1 MKRLMLAALAA
12 AFAICAPA
20 AGQEVRLTLEQC
32 REMALQ
38 NNSSAVGAALDL
50 KAAEYQKQEAFA
62 EYFPRVSAMGFG
74 FWALDPLL
82 EIGVKDIFGNNDF
95 SNNLQGLIESYAP
108 MYGVSPY
115 YSTLSRGYLAGVS
128 VMQPLFAGGRIVNGN
143 RLASLGVEAA
153 SLQQAVQKRSTSDEI
168 EGYWWQVISLQE
180 KQELL
185 SGSKEFVDTLYR
197 DVNAAYSAGLVT
209 EDELLQ
215 VKLARN
221 ELLTNEVQLNS
232 GLRLAKMNLLNSIGQ
247 NYTVISANA
256 DEQRPYI
263 DSIVLVNEEALPG
276 SPDNYYVDEESIA
289 ASMEETRLLELQV
302 EAAELQK
309 KMALG
314 EALPQ
319 VAVGATYGYYDFTGK
334 GDFNGLA
341 FATVQIPISDWG
353 KTSAEMKR
361 LQTQVDKAA
370 AQRDYLQS
378 QIILGVRQSWVE
390 LNSAWDQY
398 QLALDSEAA
407 AKASFGRVE
416 RNYEAGMVTI
426 ADLLKSQ
433 TSLRQAS
440 DERAEA
446 LNSYR
451 QALRKWQELANN
463 Q

>member
-1 MKRLMLAALAA
+1 MKKTVLAALAA
-12 AFAICAPA
+12 LTCIAAPA
-20 AGQEVRLTLEQC
+20 QELRLTLEEC

-50 KAAEYQKQEAFA
+50 EAARYQKQEAFA

-74 FWALDPLL
+74 FWAFDPLL

-95 SNNLQGLIESYAP
+95 SNNLQGLIDSYAP
-108 MYGVSPY
+108 MYGLPTSY
-115 YSTLSRGYLAGVS
+115 TTLSRGYLAGIS
-128 VMQPLFAGGRIVNGN
+128 VMQPIFAGGRIVNGN
-143 RLASLGVEAA
+143 RLAALGVEAA
-153 SLQQAVQKRSTSDEI
+153 GLQQEVQRRSTSDEI
-168 EGYWWQVISLQE
+168 EGYWWQVVSLQE
-180 KQELL
+180 KRELL
-185 SGSKEFVDTLYR
+185 AGSKEFVDTLFR
-197 DVNAAYSAGLVT
+197 DVTAAYEAGLVT

-221 ELLTNEVQLNS
+221 ELLSNEVQLDN
-232 GLRLAKMNLLNSIGQ
+232 GLKLAKMNLLNSIGQ
-247 NYTVISANA
+247 GYTVISANA
-256 DEQRPYI
+256 SEERPYI
-263 DSIVLVNEEALPG
+263 DSIVLADEEGLPG
-276 SPDNYYVDEESIA
+276 PPEAYYVDEESIA

-319 VAVGATYGYYDFTGK
+319 LAVGATYGYYDFTGK

-353 KTSAEMKR
+353 KTSAKMKR

-370 AQRDYLQS
+370 SQRDYLQS

-390 LNSAWDQY
+390 LNSAWSQY

-407 AKASFGRVE
+407 AEASFGRVE
-416 RNYEAGMVTI
+416 RNYEAGMVT
-426 ADLLKSQ
+426 AAELLQSQ

-440 DERAEA
+440 DKRADA

-451 QALRKWQELANN
+451 QALRKWLDLAR
-463 Q
+463 

>member
-1 MKRLMLAALAA
+1 MKKTVLAALAA
-12 AFAICAPA
+12 LTCIAAPA
-20 AGQEVRLTLEQC
+20 QELKLTLEEC

-50 KAAEYQKQEAFA
+50 EAARYQKQEAFA

-74 FWALDPLL
+74 FWAFDPLL

-95 SNNLQGLIESYAP
+95 SNNLQGLIDSYAP
-108 MYGVSPY
+108 MYGLPTSY
-115 YSTLSRGYLAGVS
+115 TTLSRGYLAGVS
-128 VMQPLFAGGRIVNGN
+128 VMQPIFAGGRIVNGN
-143 RLASLGVEAA
+143 RLAALGVEAA
-153 SLQQAVQKRSTSDEI
+153 GLQQEVQRRSTSDEI
-168 EGYWWQVISLQE
+168 EGYWWQVVSLQE
-180 KQELL
+180 KRELL
-185 SGSKEFVDTLYR
+185 AGSKEFVDTLFR
-197 DVNAAYSAGLVT
+197 DVTAAYEAGLVT

-221 ELLTNEVQLNS
+221 ELLSNEVQLDN
-232 GLRLAKMNLLNSIGQ
+232 GLKLAKMNLLNSIGQ
-247 NYTVISANA
+247 SYTVISANA
-256 DEQRPYI
+256 SEERPYI
-263 DSIVLVNEEALPG
+263 DSIVLADEEGLPG
-276 SPDNYYVDEESIA
+276 PPEAYYADEESIA

-319 VAVGATYGYYDFTGK
+319 LAVGATYGYYDFTGK

-353 KTSAEMKR
+353 KTGAKMKR

-370 AQRDYLQS
+370 SQRDYLQS

-390 LNSAWDQY
+390 LNSAWSQY

-407 AKASFGRVE
+407 AEASFGRVE

-426 ADLLKSQ
+426 AELLQSQ

-440 DERAEA
+440 DKRADA

-451 QALRKWQELANN
+451 QALRKWLDLAR
-463 Q
+463 

>member
-1 MKRLMLAALAA
+1 MKKTVLAALAA
-12 AFAICAPA
+12 LTCIAAPA
-20 AGQEVRLTLEQC
+20 QELRLTLEEC

-50 KAAEYQKQEAFA
+50 EAARYQKQEAFA

-74 FWALDPLL
+74 FWAFDPLL

-95 SNNLQGLIESYAP
+95 SNNLQGLIDSYAP
-108 MYGVSPY
+108 MYGLPTS
-115 YSTLSRGYLAGVS
+115 YSTLSRGYLAGIS

-143 RLASLGVEAA
+143 RLAALGVEAA
-153 SLQQAVQKRSTSDEI
+153 GLQQEVQRRSTSDEI
-168 EGYWWQVISLQE
+168 EGYWWQVVSLQE
-180 KQELL
+180 KKELL
-185 SGSKEFVDTLYR
+185 AGSKEFVDTLFR
-197 DVNAAYSAGLVT
+197 DVTAAYGAGLVT

-221 ELLTNEVQLNS
+221 ELLSNEVQLDN
-232 GLRLAKMNLLNSIGQ
+232 GLKLAKMNLLNSIGQ
-247 NYTVISANA
+247 GYTVISANA
-256 DEQRPYI
+256 SEERPYI
-263 DSIVLVNEEALPG
+263 DSIVLADEEGLPG
-276 SPDNYYVDEESIA
+276 PPEAYYVDEESIA

-319 VAVGATYGYYDFTGK
+319 LAVGATYGYYDFTGK

-353 KTSAEMKR
+353 KTSAKMKR

-370 AQRDYLQS
+370 SQRDYLQS

-390 LNSAWDQY
+390 LNSAWSQY

-407 AKASFGRVE
+407 AEASFGRVE
-416 RNYEAGMVTI
+416 RNYEAGMVT
-426 ADLLKSQ
+426 AAELLQSQ

-440 DERAEA
+440 DKRADA

-451 QALRKWQELANN
+451 QALRKWLELAEN
-463 Q
+463 

>member
-1 MKRLMLAALAA
+1 MKKTVLAALAA
-12 AFAICAPA
+12 LTCIAAPA
-20 AGQEVRLTLEQC
+20 QELRLTLEEC

-50 KAAEYQKQEAFA
+50 EAARYQKQEAFA

-74 FWALDPLL
+74 FWAFDPLL

-95 SNNLQGLIESYAP
+95 SNNLQGLIDSYAP
-108 MYGVSPY
+108 MYGLPTSY
-115 YSTLSRGYLAGVS
+115 TTLSRGYLAGVS

-143 RLASLGVEAA
+143 RLAALGVEAA
-153 SLQQAVQKRSTSDEI
+153 GLQQEVQRRSTSDEI
-168 EGYWWQVISLQE
+168 EGYWWQVVSLQE
-180 KQELL
+180 KRELL
-185 SGSKEFVDTLYR
+185 AGSKEFVDTLFR
-197 DVNAAYSAGLVT
+197 DVTAAYEAGLVT

-221 ELLTNEVQLNS
+221 ELLSNEVQLDN
-232 GLRLAKMNLLNSIGQ
+232 GLKLAKMNLLNSIGQ
-247 NYTVISANA
+247 SYTVISANA
-256 DEQRPYI
+256 SEERPYI
-263 DSIVLVNEEALPG
+263 DSIVLADEEGLPG
-276 SPDNYYVDEESIA
+276 PPEVYYADEESIA

-319 VAVGATYGYYDFTGK
+319 LAVGATYGYYDFTGK

-353 KTSAEMKR
+353 KTGAKMKR

-370 AQRDYLQS
+370 SQRDYLQS

-390 LNSAWDQY
+390 LNSAWSQY

-407 AKASFGRVE
+407 AEASFGRVE

-426 ADLLKSQ
+426 AELLQSQ

-440 DERAEA
+440 DKRADA

-451 QALRKWQELANN
+451 QALRKWLDLAR
-463 Q
+463 

>member
-1 MKRLMLAALAA
+1 MKKTVLAALAA
-12 AFAICAPA
+12 LTCIAAPA
-20 AGQEVRLTLEQC
+20 QELRLTLEEC

-50 KAAEYQKQEAFA
+50 EAARYQKQEAFA

-74 FWALDPLL
+74 FWAFDPLL

-95 SNNLQGLIESYAP
+95 SNNLQGLIDSYAP
-108 MYGVSPY
+108 MYGLPTSY
-115 YSTLSRGYLAGVS
+115 TTLNRGYLAGVS
-128 VMQPLFAGGRIVNGN
+128 VMQPIFAGGRIVNGN
-143 RLASLGVEAA
+143 RLAALGVEAA
-153 SLQQAVQKRSTSDEI
+153 GLQQEVQRRSTSDEI
-168 EGYWWQVISLQE
+168 EGYWWQVVSLQE
-180 KQELL
+180 KRELL
-185 SGSKEFVDTLYR
+185 AGSKEFVDTLFR
-197 DVNAAYSAGLVT
+197 DVTAAYEAGLVT

-221 ELLTNEVQLNS
+221 ELLSNEVQLDN
-232 GLRLAKMNLLNSIGQ
+232 GLKLAKMNLLNSIGQ
-247 NYTVISANA
+247 GYTVISANA
-256 DEQRPYI
+256 SEERPYI
-263 DSIVLVNEEALPG
+263 DSIVLADEEGLPG
-276 SPDNYYVDEESIA
+276 PPEAYYADEESIA

-319 VAVGATYGYYDFTGK
+319 LAVGATYGYYDFTGK

-353 KTSAEMKR
+353 KTGAKMKR

-370 AQRDYLQS
+370 SQRDYLQS

-390 LNSAWDQY
+390 LNSAWSQY

-407 AKASFGRVE
+407 AEASFGRVE

-426 ADLLKSQ
+426 AELLQSQ

-440 DERAEA
+440 DKRADA

-451 QALRKWQELANN
+451 QALRKWLDLAR
-463 Q
+463 

>member
-1 MKRLMLAALAA
+1 MKKTVLAALAA
-12 AFAICAPA
+12 LTCIAAPA
-20 AGQEVRLTLEQC
+20 QELRLTLEEC

-50 KAAEYQKQEAFA
+50 EAARYQKQEAFA

-74 FWALDPLL
+74 FWAFDPLL
-82 EIGVKDIFGNNDF
+82 EIGVQDIFGNNDF
-95 SNNLQGLIESYAP
+95 SNNLQGLIDSYAP
-108 MYGVSPY
+108 MYGLPTSY
-115 YSTLSRGYLAGVS
+115 TTLSRGYLAGVS
-128 VMQPLFAGGRIVNGN
+128 VMQPIFAGGRIVNGN
-143 RLASLGVEAA
+143 RLAALGVEAA
-153 SLQQAVQKRSTSDEI
+153 GLQQEVQRRSTSDEI
-168 EGYWWQVISLQE
+168 EGYWWQVVSLQE
-180 KQELL
+180 KRELL
-185 SGSKEFVDTLYR
+185 AGSKEFVDTLFR
-197 DVNAAYSAGLVT
+197 DVTAAYEAGLVT

-221 ELLTNEVQLNS
+221 ELLSNEVQLDN
-232 GLRLAKMNLLNSIGQ
+232 GLKLAKMNLLNSIGQ
-247 NYTVISANA
+247 GYTVISANA
-256 DEQRPYI
+256 SEERPYI
-263 DSIVLVNEEALPG
+263 DSIVLADEEGLPG
-276 SPDNYYVDEESIA
+276 PPEAYYVDEESIA

-319 VAVGATYGYYDFTGK
+319 LAVGATYGYYDFTGK

-353 KTSAEMKR
+353 KTSAKMKR

-370 AQRDYLQS
+370 SQRDYLQS

-390 LNSAWDQY
+390 LNSAWSQY

-407 AKASFGRVE
+407 AEASFGRVE

-426 ADLLKSQ
+426 AELLQSQ

-440 DERAEA
+440 DKRADA

-451 QALRKWQELANN
+451 QALRKWLDLAR
-463 Q
+463 

>member
-1 MKRLMLAALAA
+1 MKKTVLAALAA
-12 AFAICAPA
+12 LTCIAAPA
-20 AGQEVRLTLEQC
+20 QELRLTLEEC

-50 KAAEYQKQEAFA
+50 EAARYQKQEAFA

-74 FWALDPLL
+74 FWAFDPLL

-95 SNNLQGLIESYAP
+95 SNNLQGLIDSYAP
-108 MYGVSPY
+108 MYGLPTSY
-115 YSTLSRGYLAGVS
+115 TTLSRGYLAGIS
-128 VMQPLFAGGRIVNGN
+128 VMQPIFAGGRIFNGN
-143 RLASLGVEAA
+143 RLAALGVEAA
-153 SLQQAVQKRSTSDEI
+153 GLQQEVQRRSTSDEI
-168 EGYWWQVISLQE
+168 EGYWWQVVSLQE
-180 KQELL
+180 KRELL
-185 SGSKEFVDTLYR
+185 AGSKEFVDTLFR
-197 DVNAAYSAGLVT
+197 DVTAAYEAGLVT

-221 ELLTNEVQLNS
+221 ELLSNEVQLDN
-232 GLRLAKMNLLNSIGQ
+232 GLKLAKMNLLNSIGQ
-247 NYTVISANA
+247 SYTVISANA
-256 DEQRPYI
+256 SEERPYI
-263 DSIVLVNEEALPG
+263 DSIMLADEEGLPG
-276 SPDNYYVDEESIA
+276 PPEAYYVDEESIA

-319 VAVGATYGYYDFTGK
+319 LAVGATYGYYDFTGK

-353 KTSAEMKR
+353 RTGAKMKR

-370 AQRDYLQS
+370 SQRDYLQS

-390 LNSAWDQY
+390 LNSAWSQY

-407 AKASFGRVE
+407 AEASFGRVE

-426 ADLLKSQ
+426 AELLQSQ

-440 DERAEA
+440 DKRADA

-451 QALRKWQELANN
+451 QALRKWLDLAR
-463 Q
+463 

>member
-1 MKRLMLAALAA
+1 MKKTVLAALAA
-12 AFAICAPA
+12 LTCIAAPA
-20 AGQEVRLTLEQC
+20 QELRLTLEEC

-50 KAAEYQKQEAFA
+50 EAARYQKQEAFA

-74 FWALDPLL
+74 FWAFDPLL

-95 SNNLQGLIESYAP
+95 SNNLQGLIDSYAP
-108 MYGVSPY
+108 MYGLPTS
-115 YSTLSRGYLAGVS
+115 YSTLSRGYLAGIS

-143 RLASLGVEAA
+143 RLAALGVEAA
-153 SLQQAVQKRSTSDEI
+153 GLQQEVQRRSTSDEI
-168 EGYWWQVISLQE
+168 EGYWWQVVSLQE
-180 KQELL
+180 KKELL
-185 SGSKEFVDTLYR
+185 AGSKEFVDTLFR
-197 DVNAAYSAGLVT
+197 DVTAAYGAGLVT

-221 ELLTNEVQLNS
+221 ELLSNEVQLDN
-232 GLRLAKMNLLNSIGQ
+232 GLKLAKMNLLNSIGQ
-247 NYTVISANA
+247 GYTVISANA
-256 DEQRPYI
+256 SEERPYI
-263 DSIVLVNEEALPG
+263 DSIVLADEEGLPG
-276 SPDNYYVDEESIA
+276 PPEAYYVDEESIA

-319 VAVGATYGYYDFTGK
+319 LAVGATYGYYDFTGK

-353 KTSAEMKR
+353 KTSAKMKR

-370 AQRDYLQS
+370 SQRDYLQS

-390 LNSAWDQY
+390 LNSAWSQY

-407 AKASFGRVE
+407 AEASFGRVE

-426 ADLLKSQ
+426 AELLQSQ

-440 DERAEA
+440 DKRADA
-446 LNSYR
+446 LNTYR
-451 QALRKWQELANN
+451 QALRKWLELAEN
-463 Q
+463 

>member
-1 MKRLMLAALAA
+1 MKKTVLAALAA
-12 AFAICAPA
+12 LTCIAAPA
-20 AGQEVRLTLEQC
+20 QELRLTLEEC

-50 KAAEYQKQEAFA
+50 EAARYQKQEAFA

-74 FWALDPLL
+74 FWAFDPLL

-95 SNNLQGLIESYAP
+95 SNNLQGLIDSYAP
-108 MYGVSPY
+108 MYGLPTSY
-115 YSTLSRGYLAGVS
+115 TTLNRGYLAGVS
-128 VMQPLFAGGRIVNGN
+128 VMQPIFAGGRIVNGN
-143 RLASLGVEAA
+143 RLAALGVEAA
-153 SLQQAVQKRSTSDEI
+153 GLQQEVQRRSTSDEI
-168 EGYWWQVISLQE
+168 EGYWWQVVSLQE
-180 KQELL
+180 KRELL
-185 SGSKEFVDTLYR
+185 AGSKKFVDTLFR
-197 DVNAAYSAGLVT
+197 DVTAAYEAGLVT

-221 ELLTNEVQLNS
+221 ELLSNEVQLDN
-232 GLRLAKMNLLNSIGQ
+232 GLKLAKMNLLNSIGQ
-247 NYTVISANA
+247 SYTVISANA
-256 DEQRPYI
+256 SEERPYI
-263 DSIVLVNEEALPG
+263 DSIVLADEEGLPG
-276 SPDNYYVDEESIA
+276 PPEAYYADEESIA

-319 VAVGATYGYYDFTGK
+319 LAVGATYGYYDFTGK

-353 KTSAEMKR
+353 KTGAKMKR

-370 AQRDYLQS
+370 SQRDYLQS

-390 LNSAWDQY
+390 LNSAWSQY

-407 AKASFGRVE
+407 AEASFGRVE

-426 ADLLKSQ
+426 AELLQSQ

-440 DERAEA
+440 DKRADA

-451 QALRKWQELANN
+451 QALRKWLELAEN
-463 Q
+463 

>member
-1 MKRLMLAALAA
+1 MKKTVLAALAA
-12 AFAICAPA
+12 LTCIAAPA
-20 AGQEVRLTLEQC
+20 QELRLTLEEC

-50 KAAEYQKQEAFA
+50 EAARYQKQEAFA

-74 FWALDPLL
+74 FWAFDPLL

-95 SNNLQGLIESYAP
+95 SNNLQGLIDSYAP
-108 MYGVSPY
+108 MYGLPTSY
-115 YSTLSRGYLAGVS
+115 TTLSRGYLAGIS

-143 RLASLGVEAA
+143 RLAALGVEAA
-153 SLQQAVQKRSTSDEI
+153 GLQQEVQRRSTSDEI
-168 EGYWWQVISLQE
+168 EGYWWQVVSLQE
-180 KQELL
+180 KKELL
-185 SGSKEFVDTLYR
+185 AGSKEFVDTLFR
-197 DVNAAYSAGLVT
+197 DVTAAYGAGLVT

-221 ELLTNEVQLNS
+221 ELLSNEVQLDN
-232 GLRLAKMNLLNSIGQ
+232 GLKLAKMNLLNSIGQ
-247 NYTVISANA
+247 GYTVISANA
-256 DEQRPYI
+256 SEERPYI
-263 DSIVLVNEEALPG
+263 DSIMLADEEGLPG
-276 SPDNYYVDEESIA
+276 PPEAYYVDEESIA

-319 VAVGATYGYYDFTGK
+319 LAVGATYGYYDFTGK

-353 KTSAEMKR
+353 RTSAKMKR

-370 AQRDYLQS
+370 SQRDYLQS

-390 LNSAWDQY
+390 LNSAWSQY

-407 AKASFGRVE
+407 AEASFGRVE
-416 RNYEAGMVTI
+416 RNYEAGMVT
-426 ADLLKSQ
+426 AAELLQSQ
-433 TSLRQAS
+433 ISLRQAS
-440 DERAEA
+440 DKRADA

-451 QALRKWQELANN
+451 QALRKWLDLAR
-463 Q
+463 

>member
-1 MKRLMLAALAA
+1 MKKTVLAALAA
-12 AFAICAPA
+12 LTCIAAPA
-20 AGQEVRLTLEQC
+20 QELRLTLEEC

-50 KAAEYQKQEAFA
+50 EAARYQKQEAFA

-74 FWALDPLL
+74 FWAFDPLL

-95 SNNLQGLIESYAP
+95 SNNLQGLIDSYAP
-108 MYGVSPY
+108 MYGLPTS
-115 YSTLSRGYLAGVS
+115 YSTLSRGYLAGIS
-128 VMQPLFAGGRIVNGN
+128 VMQPIFAGGRIVNGN
-143 RLASLGVEAA
+143 RLAALGVEAA
-153 SLQQAVQKRSTSDEI
+153 GLQQEVQRRSTSDEI
-168 EGYWWQVISLQE
+168 EGYWWQVVSLQE
-180 KQELL
+180 KRELL
-185 SGSKEFVDTLYR
+185 AGSKEFVDTLFR
-197 DVNAAYSAGLVT
+197 DVTAAYEAGLVT

-221 ELLTNEVQLNS
+221 ELLSNEVQLDN
-232 GLRLAKMNLLNSIGQ
+232 GLKLAKMNLLNSIGQ
-247 NYTVISANA
+247 SYTVISANA
-256 DEQRPYI
+256 SEERPYI
-263 DSIVLVNEEALPG
+263 DSIVLADEEGLPG
-276 SPDNYYVDEESIA
+276 PPEAYYADEESIA

-319 VAVGATYGYYDFTGK
+319 LAVGATYGYYDFTGK

-353 KTSAEMKR
+353 KTSAKMKR

-370 AQRDYLQS
+370 SQRDYLQS

-390 LNSAWDQY
+390 LNSAWSQY

-407 AKASFGRVE
+407 AEASFGRVE
-416 RNYEAGMVTI
+416 RNYEAGMVT
-426 ADLLKSQ
+426 AAELLQSQ

-440 DERAEA
+440 DKRADA

-451 QALRKWQELANN
+451 QALRKWLDLAR
-463 Q
+463 

>member
-1 MKRLMLAALAA
+1 MKKTVLAALAA
-12 AFAICAPA
+12 LTCIAAPA
-20 AGQEVRLTLEQC
+20 QELRLTLEEC

-50 KAAEYQKQEAFA
+50 EAARYQKQEAFA

-74 FWALDPLL
+74 FWAFDPLL

-95 SNNLQGLIESYAP
+95 SNNLQGLIDSYAP
-108 MYGVSPY
+108 MYGLPTS
-115 YSTLSRGYLAGVS
+115 YSTLSRGYLAGIS

-143 RLASLGVEAA
+143 RLAALGVEAA
-153 SLQQAVQKRSTSDEI
+153 GLQQEVQRRSTSDEI
-168 EGYWWQVISLQE
+168 EGYWWQVVSLQE
-180 KQELL
+180 KKELL
-185 SGSKEFVDTLYR
+185 AGSKEFVDTLFR
-197 DVNAAYSAGLVT
+197 DVTAAYGAGLVT

-221 ELLTNEVQLNS
+221 ELLSNEVQLDN
-232 GLRLAKMNLLNSIGQ
+232 GLKLAKMNLLNSIGQ
-247 NYTVISANA
+247 GYTVISANA
-256 DEQRPYI
+256 SEERPYI
-263 DSIVLVNEEALPG
+263 DSIVLADEEGLPG
-276 SPDNYYVDEESIA
+276 PPEAYYVDEESIA

-319 VAVGATYGYYDFTGK
+319 LAVGATYGYYDFTGK

-353 KTSAEMKR
+353 KTGAKMKR

-370 AQRDYLQS
+370 SQRDYLQS

-390 LNSAWDQY
+390 LNSAWSQY

-407 AKASFGRVE
+407 AEASFGRVE
-416 RNYEAGMVTI
+416 RNYEAGMVT
-426 ADLLKSQ
+426 AAELLQSQ

-440 DERAEA
+440 DKCADA

-451 QALRKWQELANN
+451 QALRKWLELAEN
-463 Q
+463 

>member
-1 MKRLMLAALAA
+1 MKKTVLAALAA
-12 AFAICAPA
+12 LTCIAAPA
-20 AGQEVRLTLEQC
+20 QELRLTLEEC

-50 KAAEYQKQEAFA
+50 EAARYQKQEAFA

-74 FWALDPLL
+74 FWAFDPLL

-95 SNNLQGLIESYAP
+95 SNNLQGLIDSYAP
-108 MYGVSPY
+108 MYGLPTSY
-115 YSTLSRGYLAGVS
+115 TTLSRGYLAGVS
-128 VMQPLFAGGRIVNGN
+128 VMQPIFAGGRIVNGN
-143 RLASLGVEAA
+143 RLAALGVEAA
-153 SLQQAVQKRSTSDEI
+153 GLQQEVQRRSTSDEI
-168 EGYWWQVISLQE
+168 EGYWWQVVSLQE
-180 KQELL
+180 KRELL
-185 SGSKEFVDTLYR
+185 AGSKEFVDTLFR
-197 DVNAAYSAGLVT
+197 DVTAAYEAGLVT

-221 ELLTNEVQLNS
+221 ELLSNEVQLDN
-232 GLRLAKMNLLNSIGQ
+232 GLKLAKMNLLNSIGQ
-247 NYTVISANA
+247 SYTVISANA
-256 DEQRPYI
+256 SEERPYI
-263 DSIVLVNEEALPG
+263 DSIVLADEEGLPG
-276 SPDNYYVDEESIA
+276 PPEAYYADEESIA

-319 VAVGATYGYYDFTGK
+319 LAVGATYGYYDFTGK

-353 KTSAEMKR
+353 RTGAKMKR

-370 AQRDYLQS
+370 SQRDYLQS

-390 LNSAWDQY
+390 LNSAWSQY

-407 AKASFGRVE
+407 AEASFGRVE
-416 RNYEAGMVTI
+416 RNYEAGMVT
-426 ADLLKSQ
+426 AAELLQSQ

-440 DERAEA
+440 DKRADA

-451 QALRKWQELANN
+451 QALRKWLELAEN
-463 Q
+463 

>member
-1 MKRLMLAALAA
+1 MKKTVLAALAA
-12 AFAICAPA
+12 LTCIAAPA
-20 AGQEVRLTLEQC
+20 QELRLTLEEC

-50 KAAEYQKQEAFA
+50 EAARYQKQEAFA

-74 FWALDPLL
+74 FWAFDPLL

-95 SNNLQGLIESYAP
+95 SNNLQGLIDSYAP
-108 MYGVSPY
+108 MYGLPTSY
-115 YSTLSRGYLAGVS
+115 TTLSRGYLAGVS
-128 VMQPLFAGGRIVNGN
+128 VMQPIFAGGRIVNGN
-143 RLASLGVEAA
+143 RLAALGVEAA
-153 SLQQAVQKRSTSDEI
+153 GLQQEVQRRSTSDEI
-168 EGYWWQVISLQE
+168 EGYWWQVVSLQE
-180 KQELL
+180 KRELL
-185 SGSKEFVDTLYR
+185 AGSKEFVDTLFR
-197 DVNAAYSAGLVT
+197 DVTAAYEAGLVT

-221 ELLTNEVQLNS
+221 ELLSNEVQLDN
-232 GLRLAKMNLLNSIGQ
+232 GLKLAKMNLLNSIGQ
-247 NYTVISANA
+247 GYTVISANA
-256 DEQRPYI
+256 SEERPYI
-263 DSIVLVNEEALPG
+263 DSIVLADEEGLPA
-276 SPDNYYVDEESIA
+276 PPEAYYADEESIA

-319 VAVGATYGYYDFTGK
+319 LAVGATYGYYDFTGK

-353 KTSAEMKR
+353 KTSAKMKR

-370 AQRDYLQS
+370 SQRDYLQS
-378 QIILGVRQSWVE
+378 QIILGVRQSWIE
-390 LNSAWDQY
+390 LNSAWSQY

-407 AKASFGRVE
+407 AEASFGRVE
-416 RNYEAGMVTI
+416 RNYEAGMVT
-426 ADLLKSQ
+426 AAELLQSQ

-440 DERAEA
+440 DKRADA

-451 QALRKWQELANN
+451 QALRKWLELAEN
-463 Q
+463 

>member
-1 MKRLMLAALAA
+1 MKKTVLAALAA
-12 AFAICAPA
+12 LTCIAAPA
-20 AGQEVRLTLEQC
+20 QELRLTLEEC

-50 KAAEYQKQEAFA
+50 EAARYQKQEAFA

-74 FWALDPLL
+74 FWAFDPLL

-95 SNNLQGLIESYAP
+95 SNNLQGLIDSYAP
-108 MYGVSPY
+108 MYGLPTSY
-115 YSTLSRGYLAGVS
+115 TTFSRGYLAGVS
-128 VMQPLFAGGRIVNGN
+128 VMQPIFAGGRIVNGN
-143 RLASLGVEAA
+143 RLAALGVEAA
-153 SLQQAVQKRSTSDEI
+153 GLQQEVQRRSTSDEI
-168 EGYWWQVISLQE
+168 EGYWWQVVSLQE
-180 KQELL
+180 KRELL
-185 SGSKEFVDTLYR
+185 AGSKEFVDTLFR
-197 DVNAAYSAGLVT
+197 DVTAAYEAGLVT

-221 ELLTNEVQLNS
+221 ELLSNEVQLDN
-232 GLRLAKMNLLNSIGQ
+232 GLKLAKMNLLNSIGQ
-247 NYTVISANA
+247 SYTVISANA
-256 DEQRPYI
+256 SEERPYI
-263 DSIVLVNEEALPG
+263 DSIVLADEEGLPG
-276 SPDNYYVDEESIA
+276 PPEAYYADEESIA

-319 VAVGATYGYYDFTGK
+319 LAVGATYGYYDFTGK

-353 KTSAEMKR
+353 KTGAKMKR

-370 AQRDYLQS
+370 SQRDYLQS

-390 LNSAWDQY
+390 LNSAWSQY

-407 AKASFGRVE
+407 AEASFGRVE

-426 ADLLKSQ
+426 AELLQSQ

-440 DERAEA
+440 DKRADA

-451 QALRKWQELANN
+451 QALRKWLDLAR
-463 Q
+463 

>member
-1 MKRLMLAALAA
+1 MKKTVLAALAA
-12 AFAICAPA
+12 LTCIAAPA
-20 AGQEVRLTLEQC
+20 QELRLTLEEC

-50 KAAEYQKQEAFA
+50 EAARYQKQEAFA

-74 FWALDPLL
+74 FWAFDPLL

-95 SNNLQGLIESYAP
+95 SNNLQGLIDSYAP
-108 MYGVSPY
+108 MYGLPTSY
-115 YSTLSRGYLAGVS
+115 TTLSRGYLAGIS
-128 VMQPLFAGGRIVNGN
+128 VMQPIFAGGRIFNGN
-143 RLASLGVEAA
+143 RLAALGVEAA
-153 SLQQAVQKRSTSDEI
+153 GLQQEVQRRSTSDEI
-168 EGYWWQVISLQE
+168 EGYWWQVVSLQE
-180 KQELL
+180 KRELL
-185 SGSKEFVDTLYR
+185 AGSKEFVDTLFR
-197 DVNAAYSAGLVT
+197 DVTAAYGAGLVT

-221 ELLTNEVQLNS
+221 ELLSNEVQLDN
-232 GLRLAKMNLLNSIGQ
+232 GLKLAKMNLLNSIGQ
-247 NYTVISANA
+247 GYTVISANA
-256 DEQRPYI
+256 SEERPYI
-263 DSIVLVNEEALPG
+263 DSIVLADEEGLPG
-276 SPDNYYVDEESIA
+276 PPEAYYVDEESIA

-319 VAVGATYGYYDFTGK
+319 LAVGATYGYYDFTGK

-353 KTSAEMKR
+353 KTSAKMKR

-370 AQRDYLQS
+370 SQRDYLQS

-390 LNSAWDQY
+390 LNSAWSQY

-407 AKASFGRVE
+407 AEASFGRVE
-416 RNYEAGMVTI
+416 RNYEAGMVT
-426 ADLLKSQ
+426 AAELLQSQ

-440 DERAEA
+440 DKRADS

-451 QALRKWQELANN
+451 QALRKWLELAEN
-463 Q
+463 

>member
-1 MKRLMLAALAA
+1 MKKTVLAALAA
-12 AFAICAPA
+12 LTCIAAPA
-20 AGQEVRLTLEQC
+20 QELRLTLEEC

-50 KAAEYQKQEAFA
+50 EAARYQKQEAFA

-74 FWALDPLL
+74 FWAFDPLL

-95 SNNLQGLIESYAP
+95 SNNLQGLIDSYAP
-108 MYGVSPY
+108 MYGLPTSY
-115 YSTLSRGYLAGVS
+115 TTLSRGYLAGIS
-128 VMQPLFAGGRIVNGN
+128 VMQPIFAGGRIVNGN
-143 RLASLGVEAA
+143 RLAALGVEAA
-153 SLQQAVQKRSTSDEI
+153 GLQQEVQRRSTSDEI
-168 EGYWWQVISLQE
+168 EGYWWQVVSLQE
-180 KQELL
+180 KRELL
-185 SGSKEFVDTLYR
+185 AGSKEFVDTLFR
-197 DVNAAYSAGLVT
+197 DVTAAYEAGLVT

-221 ELLTNEVQLNS
+221 ELLSNEVQLDN
-232 GLRLAKMNLLNSIGQ
+232 GLKLAKMNLLNSIGQ
-247 NYTVISANA
+247 SYTVISANA
-256 DEQRPYI
+256 SEERPYI
-263 DSIVLVNEEALPG
+263 DSIVLADEEGLPG
-276 SPDNYYVDEESIA
+276 PPEAYYADEESIA

-319 VAVGATYGYYDFTGK
+319 LAVGATYGYYDFTGK

-353 KTSAEMKR
+353 RTGAKMKR

-370 AQRDYLQS
+370 SQRDYLQS

-390 LNSAWDQY
+390 LNSAWSQY

-407 AKASFGRVE
+407 AEASFGRVE
-416 RNYEAGMVTI
+416 RNYEAGMVT
-426 ADLLKSQ
+426 AAELLQSQ

-440 DERAEA
+440 DKRADA

-451 QALRKWQELANN
+451 QALRKWLDLAR
-463 Q
+463 

>member
-1 MKRLMLAALAA
+1 MKKTVLAALAA
-12 AFAICAPA
+12 LTCIAAPA
-20 AGQEVRLTLEQC
+20 QELRLTLEEC

-50 KAAEYQKQEAFA
+50 EAARYQKQEAFA

-74 FWALDPLL
+74 FWAFDPLL

-95 SNNLQGLIESYAP
+95 SNNLQGLIDSYAP
-108 MYGVSPY
+108 MYGLPTSY
-115 YSTLSRGYLAGVS
+115 TTLSRGYLAGVS
-128 VMQPLFAGGRIVNGN
+128 VMQPIFAGGRIVNGN
-143 RLASLGVEAA
+143 RLAALGVEAA
-153 SLQQAVQKRSTSDEI
+153 GLQQEVQRRSTSDEI
-168 EGYWWQVISLQE
+168 EGYWWQVVSLQE
-180 KQELL
+180 KRELL
-185 SGSKEFVDTLYR
+185 AGSKEFVDTLFR
-197 DVNAAYSAGLVT
+197 DVTAAYEAGLVT

-221 ELLTNEVQLNS
+221 ELLSNEVQLDN
-232 GLRLAKMNLLNSIGQ
+232 GLKLAKMNLLNSIGQ
-247 NYTVISANA
+247 SYTVISANA
-256 DEQRPYI
+256 SEERPYI
-263 DSIVLVNEEALPG
+263 DSIVLADEEGLPA
-276 SPDNYYVDEESIA
+276 PPEAYYADEESIA

-319 VAVGATYGYYDFTGK
+319 LAVGATYGYYDFTGK

-353 KTSAEMKR
+353 KTSAKMKR

-370 AQRDYLQS
+370 SQRDYLQS

-390 LNSAWDQY
+390 LNSAWSQY

-407 AKASFGRVE
+407 AEASFGRVE

-426 ADLLKSQ
+426 AELLQSQ

-440 DERAEA
+440 DKRADA

-451 QALRKWQELANN
+451 QALRKWLDLAR
-463 Q
+463 

>member
-1 MKRLMLAALAA
+1 MKKTVLAALAA
-12 AFAICAPA
+12 LTCIAAPA
-20 AGQEVRLTLEQC
+20 QELRLTLEEC

-50 KAAEYQKQEAFA
+50 EAARYQKQEAFA

-74 FWALDPLL
+74 FWAFDPLL

-95 SNNLQGLIESYAP
+95 SNNLQGLIDSYAP
-108 MYGVSPY
+108 MYGLPTSY
-115 YSTLSRGYLAGVS
+115 TTLNRGYLAGVS
-128 VMQPLFAGGRIVNGN
+128 VMQPIFAGGRIVNGN
-143 RLASLGVEAA
+143 RLAALGVEAA
-153 SLQQAVQKRSTSDEI
+153 GLQQEVQRRSTSDEI
-168 EGYWWQVISLQE
+168 EGYWWQVVSLQE
-180 KQELL
+180 KRELL
-185 SGSKEFVDTLYR
+185 AGSKEFVDTLFR
-197 DVNAAYSAGLVT
+197 DVTAAYEAGLVT

-221 ELLTNEVQLNS
+221 ELLSNEVQLDN
-232 GLRLAKMNLLNSIGQ
+232 GLKLAKMNLLNSIGQ
-247 NYTVISANA
+247 SYTVISANA
-256 DEQRPYI
+256 SEERPYI
-263 DSIVLVNEEALPG
+263 DSIVLADEEGLPA
-276 SPDNYYVDEESIA
+276 PPEAYYADEESIA

-319 VAVGATYGYYDFTGK
+319 LAVGATYGYYDFTGK

-353 KTSAEMKR
+353 KTGAKMKR

-370 AQRDYLQS
+370 SQRDYLQS

-390 LNSAWDQY
+390 LNSAWSQY

-407 AKASFGRVE
+407 AEASFGRVE

-426 ADLLKSQ
+426 AELLQSQ

-440 DERAEA
+440 DKRADA

-451 QALRKWQELANN
+451 QALRKWLDLAR
-463 Q
+463 

>member
-1 MKRLMLAALAA
+1 MKKTVLAALAA
-12 AFAICAPA
+12 LTCIAAPA
-20 AGQEVRLTLEQC
+20 QELKLTLEEC

-50 KAAEYQKQEAFA
+50 EAARYQKQEAFA

-74 FWALDPLL
+74 FWAFDPLL

-95 SNNLQGLIESYAP
+95 SNNLQGLIDSYAP
-108 MYGVSPY
+108 MYGLPTSY
-115 YSTLSRGYLAGVS
+115 TTLSRGYLAGVS
-128 VMQPLFAGGRIVNGN
+128 VMQPIFAGGRIVNGN
-143 RLASLGVEAA
+143 RLAALGVEAA
-153 SLQQAVQKRSTSDEI
+153 GLQQEVQRRSTSDEI
-168 EGYWWQVISLQE
+168 EGYWWQVVSLQE
-180 KQELL
+180 KRELL
-185 SGSKEFVDTLYR
+185 AGSKEFVDTLFR
-197 DVNAAYSAGLVT
+197 DVTAAYEAGLVT

-221 ELLTNEVQLNS
+221 ELLSNEVQLDN
-232 GLRLAKMNLLNSIGQ
+232 GLKLAKMNLLNSIGQ
-247 NYTVISANA
+247 SYTVISANA
-256 DEQRPYI
+256 SEERPYI
-263 DSIVLVNEEALPG
+263 DSIVLADEVGLPG
-276 SPDNYYVDEESIA
+276 PPEAYYADEESIA

-319 VAVGATYGYYDFTGK
+319 LAVGATYGYYDFTGK

-353 KTSAEMKR
+353 KTGAKMKR

-370 AQRDYLQS
+370 SQRDYLQS

-390 LNSAWDQY
+390 LNSAWSQY

-407 AKASFGRVE
+407 AEASFGRVE

-426 ADLLKSQ
+426 AELLQSQ

-440 DERAEA
+440 DKRADA

-451 QALRKWQELANN
+451 QALRKWLDLAR
-463 Q
+463 

>member
-1 MKRLMLAALAA
+1 MKKTVLAALAA
-12 AFAICAPA
+12 LTCIAAPA
-20 AGQEVRLTLEQC
+20 QELRLTLEEC

-50 KAAEYQKQEAFA
+50 EAARYQKQEAFA

-74 FWALDPLL
+74 FWAFDPLL

-95 SNNLQGLIESYAP
+95 SNNLQGLIDSYAP
-108 MYGVSPY
+108 MYGLPTSY
-115 YSTLSRGYLAGVS
+115 TTLSRGYLAGVS
-128 VMQPLFAGGRIVNGN
+128 VMQPIFAGGRIVNGN
-143 RLASLGVEAA
+143 RLAALGVEAA
-153 SLQQAVQKRSTSDEI
+153 GLQQEVQRRSTSDEI
-168 EGYWWQVISLQE
+168 EGYWWQVVSLQE
-180 KQELL
+180 KRELL
-185 SGSKEFVDTLYR
+185 AGSKEFVDTLFR
-197 DVNAAYSAGLVT
+197 DVTAAYEAGLVT

-221 ELLTNEVQLNS
+221 ELLSNEVQLDN
-232 GLRLAKMNLLNSIGQ
+232 GLKLAKMNLLNSIGQ
-247 NYTVISANA
+247 SYTVISANA
-256 DEQRPYI
+256 SEERPYI
-263 DSIVLVNEEALPG
+263 DSIVLADEVGLPG
-276 SPDNYYVDEESIA
+276 PPEAYYADEESIA

-309 KMALG
+309 KMALV

-319 VAVGATYGYYDFTGK
+319 LAVGATYGYYDFTGK

-353 KTSAEMKR
+353 KTGAKMKR

-370 AQRDYLQS
+370 SQRDYLQS

-390 LNSAWDQY
+390 LNSAWSQY

-407 AKASFGRVE
+407 AEASFGRVE

-426 ADLLKSQ
+426 AELLQSQ

-440 DERAEA
+440 DKRADA

-451 QALRKWQELANN
+451 QALRKWLDLAR
-463 Q
+463 

>member
-1 MKRLMLAALAA
+1 MKKTVLAALAA
-12 AFAICAPA
+12 LTCIAAPA
-20 AGQEVRLTLEQC
+20 QELRLTLEEC

-50 KAAEYQKQEAFA
+50 EAARYQKQEAFA

-74 FWALDPLL
+74 FWAFDPLL

-95 SNNLQGLIESYAP
+95 SNNLQGLIDSYAP
-108 MYGVSPY
+108 MYGLPTSY
-115 YSTLSRGYLAGVS
+115 TTLSRGYLAGIS
-128 VMQPLFAGGRIVNGN
+128 VMQPIFAGGRIVNGN
-143 RLASLGVEAA
+143 RLAALGVEAA
-153 SLQQAVQKRSTSDEI
+153 GLQQEVQRRSTSDEI
-168 EGYWWQVISLQE
+168 EGYWWQVVSLQE
-180 KQELL
+180 KRELL
-185 SGSKEFVDTLYR
+185 AGSKEFVDTLFR
-197 DVNAAYSAGLVT
+197 DVTAAYEAGLVT

-221 ELLTNEVQLNS
+221 ELLSNEVQLDN
-232 GLRLAKMNLLNSIGQ
+232 GLKLAKMNLLNSIGQ
-247 NYTVISANA
+247 SYTVISANA
-256 DEQRPYI
+256 SEERPYI
-263 DSIVLVNEEALPG
+263 DSIVLADEEGLPA
-276 SPDNYYVDEESIA
+276 PPEAYYADEESIA

-319 VAVGATYGYYDFTGK
+319 LAVGATYGYYDFTGK

-353 KTSAEMKR
+353 KTGAKMKR

-370 AQRDYLQS
+370 SQRDYLQS

-390 LNSAWDQY
+390 LNSAWSQY

-407 AKASFGRVE
+407 AEASFGRVE

-426 ADLLKSQ
+426 AELLQSQ

-440 DERAEA
+440 DKRADA

-451 QALRKWQELANN
+451 QALRKWLDLAR
-463 Q
+463 

>member
-1 MKRLMLAALAA
+1 MKKTVLAALAA
-12 AFAICAPA
+12 LTCIAAPA
-20 AGQEVRLTLEQC
+20 QELRLTLEEC

-50 KAAEYQKQEAFA
+50 EAARYQKQEAFA

-74 FWALDPLL
+74 FWAFDPLL

-95 SNNLQGLIESYAP
+95 SNNLQGLIDSYAP
-108 MYGVSPY
+108 MYGLPTSY
-115 YSTLSRGYLAGVS
+115 TTLSRGYLAGVS
-128 VMQPLFAGGRIVNGN
+128 VMQPIFAGGRIVNGN
-143 RLASLGVEAA
+143 RLAALGVEAA
-153 SLQQAVQKRSTSDEI
+153 GLQQEVQRRSTSDEI
-168 EGYWWQVISLQE
+168 EGYWWQVVSLQE
-180 KQELL
+180 KRELL
-185 SGSKEFVDTLYR
+185 AGSKEFVDTLFR
-197 DVNAAYSAGLVT
+197 DVTAAYEAGLVT

-221 ELLTNEVQLNS
+221 ELLSNEVQLDN
-232 GLRLAKMNLLNSIGQ
+232 GLKLAKMNLLNSIGQ
-247 NYTVISANA
+247 GYTVISANA
-256 DEQRPYI
+256 SEERPYI
-263 DSIVLVNEEALPG
+263 DSIVLADEEGLPA
-276 SPDNYYVDEESIA
+276 PPEAYYADEESIA

-319 VAVGATYGYYDFTGK
+319 LAVGATYGYYDFTGK

-353 KTSAEMKR
+353 KTSAKMKR

-370 AQRDYLQS
+370 SQRDYLQS

-390 LNSAWDQY
+390 LNSAWSQY

-407 AKASFGRVE
+407 AEASFGRVE

-426 ADLLKSQ
+426 AELLQSQ

-440 DERAEA
+440 DKRADA

-451 QALRKWQELANN
+451 QALRKWLELAEN
-463 Q
+463 

>member
-1 MKRLMLAALAA
+1 MKKMMFAALAALA
-12 AFAICAPA
+12 ICTQAPA
-20 AGQEVRLTLEQC
+20 QEVRLTLDQC

-74 FWALDPLL
+74 FWAFNPLL

-95 SNNLQGLIESYAP
+95 SNNLQNLIEAYAP
-108 MYGVSPY
+108 MYGISPT
-115 YSTLSRGYLAGVS
+115 YSTLNRGYLAGIS
-128 VMQPLFAGGRIVNGN
+128 VTQPLFAGGRIVNGN
-143 RLASLGVEAA
+143 RLAGIGVEAA
-153 SLQQAVQKRSTSDEI
+153 RLQQSMQTRSTADEI
-168 EGYWWQVISLQE
+168 EGYWWQIVSLQD

-185 SGSKEFVDTLYR
+185 AGSMELVDTLYR
-197 DVNAAYSAGLVT
+197 DVSAAYEAGLVT

-221 ELLTNEVQLNS
+221 ELLSGEVQLRN
-232 GLRLAKMNLLNSIGQ
+232 GLRLAKMNLLNSIGMD
-247 NYTVISANA
+247 YTVISANA
-256 DEQRPYI
+256 GEDRPYI
-263 DSIVLVNEEALPG
+263 DSVVLEAGQDAPLP
-276 SPDNYYVDEESIA
+276 PDNYYIDEESIA

-302 EAAELQK
+302 EAAGLQK

-319 VAVGATYGYYDFTGK
+319 VAVGATYGYYDFTGR

-353 KTSAEMKR
+353 KTSAQLKR

-370 AQRDYLQS
+370 AQRDYLQAQLVLS
-378 QIILGVRQSWVE
+378 VRQSWIE
-390 LNSAWDQY
+390 LTSCWDQY

-407 AKASFGRVE
+407 AKASFGRVKS
-416 RNYEAGMVTI
+416 NYEAGRVTV
-426 ADLLKSQ
+426 ADLLQSQ
-433 TSLRQAS
+433 TSLRQAA
-440 DERAEA
+440 DERSDA

-451 QALRKWQELANN
+451 QALSKWLKLAAN
-463 Q
+463 

>member
-1 MKRLMLAALAA
+1 MKKTVLAALAA
-12 AFAICAPA
+12 LTCIAAPA
-20 AGQEVRLTLEQC
+20 QELRLTLEEC

-50 KAAEYQKQEAFA
+50 EAARYQKQEAFA

-74 FWALDPLL
+74 FWAFDPLL

-95 SNNLQGLIESYAP
+95 SNNLQGLIDSYAP
-108 MYGVSPY
+108 MYGLPTSY
-115 YSTLSRGYLAGVS
+115 TTLSRGYLAGVS
-128 VMQPLFAGGRIVNGN
+128 VMQPIFAGGRIVNGN
-143 RLASLGVEAA
+143 RLAALGVEAA
-153 SLQQAVQKRSTSDEI
+153 GLQQEVQRRSTSDEI
-168 EGYWWQVISLQE
+168 EGYWWQVVSLQE
-180 KQELL
+180 KRELL
-185 SGSKEFVDTLYR
+185 AGSKEFVDTLFR
-197 DVNAAYSAGLVT
+197 DVTAAYEAGLVT

-221 ELLTNEVQLNS
+221 ELLSNEVQLDN
-232 GLRLAKMNLLNSIGQ
+232 GLKLAKMNLLNSIGQ
-247 NYTVISANA
+247 SYTVISANA
-256 DEQRPYI
+256 SEERPYI
-263 DSIVLVNEEALPG
+263 DSIVLADEEGLPG
-276 SPDNYYVDEESIA
+276 PPEAYYADEESIA

-319 VAVGATYGYYDFTGK
+319 LAVGATYGYYDFTGK

-353 KTSAEMKR
+353 RTGAKMKR

-370 AQRDYLQS
+370 SQRDYLQS

-390 LNSAWDQY
+390 LNSAWSQY

-407 AKASFGRVE
+407 AEASFGRVE

-426 ADLLKSQ
+426 AELLQSQ

-440 DERAEA
+440 DKRADA

-451 QALRKWQELANN
+451 QALRKWLDLAR
-463 Q
+463 

>member
-1 MKRLMLAALAA
+1 MKKTVLAALAA
-12 AFAICAPA
+12 LTCIAAPA
-20 AGQEVRLTLEQC
+20 QELRLTLEEC

-50 KAAEYQKQEAFA
+50 EAARYQKQEAFA

-74 FWALDPLL
+74 FWAFDPLL

-95 SNNLQGLIESYAP
+95 SNNLQGLIDSYAP
-108 MYGVSPY
+108 MYGLPTSY
-115 YSTLSRGYLAGVS
+115 TTLSRGYLAGVS
-128 VMQPLFAGGRIVNGN
+128 VMQPIFAGGRIVNGN
-143 RLASLGVEAA
+143 RLAALGVEAA
-153 SLQQAVQKRSTSDEI
+153 GLQQEVQRRSTSDEI
-168 EGYWWQVISLQE
+168 EGYWWQVVSLQE
-180 KQELL
+180 KRELL
-185 SGSKEFVDTLYR
+185 AGSKEFVDTLFR
-197 DVNAAYSAGLVT
+197 DVTAAYEAGLVT

-221 ELLTNEVQLNS
+221 ELLSNEVQLDN
-232 GLRLAKMNLLNSIGQ
+232 GLKLAKMNLLNSIGQ
-247 NYTVISANA
+247 GYTVISANA
-256 DEQRPYI
+256 SEERPYI
-263 DSIVLVNEEALPG
+263 DSIVLADEEGLPG
-276 SPDNYYVDEESIA
+276 PPEAYYADEESIA

-319 VAVGATYGYYDFTGK
+319 LAVGATYGYYDFTGK

-353 KTSAEMKR
+353 KTGAKMKR

-370 AQRDYLQS
+370 SQRDYLQS

-390 LNSAWDQY
+390 LNSAWSQY

-407 AKASFGRVE
+407 AEASFGRVE

-426 ADLLKSQ
+426 AELLQSQ

-440 DERAEA
+440 DKRADA

-451 QALRKWQELANN
+451 QALRKWLDLAR
-463 Q
+463 

>member
-1 MKRLMLAALAA
+1 MKKTVLAALAA
-12 AFAICAPA
+12 LTCIAAPA
-20 AGQEVRLTLEQC
+20 QELRLTLEEC

-50 KAAEYQKQEAFA
+50 EAARYQKQEAFA

-74 FWALDPLL
+74 FWAFDPLL

-95 SNNLQGLIESYAP
+95 SNNLQGLIDSYAP
-108 MYGVSPY
+108 MYGLPTSY
-115 YSTLSRGYLAGVS
+115 TTLNRGYLAGVS
-128 VMQPLFAGGRIVNGN
+128 VMQPIFAGGRIVNGN
-143 RLASLGVEAA
+143 RLAALGVEAA
-153 SLQQAVQKRSTSDEI
+153 GLQQEVQRRSTSDEI
-168 EGYWWQVISLQE
+168 EGYWWQVVSLQE
-180 KQELL
+180 KRELL
-185 SGSKEFVDTLYR
+185 AGSKKFVDTLFR
-197 DVNAAYSAGLVT
+197 DVTAAYEAGLVT

-221 ELLTNEVQLNS
+221 ELLSNEVQLDN
-232 GLRLAKMNLLNSIGQ
+232 GLKLAKMNLLNSIGQ
-247 NYTVISANA
+247 SYTVISANA
-256 DEQRPYI
+256 SEERPYI
-263 DSIVLVNEEALPG
+263 DSIVLADEEGLPA
-276 SPDNYYVDEESIA
+276 PPEAYYADEESIA

-319 VAVGATYGYYDFTGK
+319 LAVGATYGYYDFTGK

-353 KTSAEMKR
+353 KTGAKMKR

-370 AQRDYLQS
+370 SQRDYLQS

-390 LNSAWDQY
+390 LNSAWSQY

-407 AKASFGRVE
+407 AEASFGRVE

-426 ADLLKSQ
+426 AELLQSQ

-440 DERAEA
+440 DKRADA

-451 QALRKWQELANN
+451 QALRKWLDLAR
-463 Q
+463 

>member
-1 MKRLMLAALAA
+1 MKKTVLAALAA
-12 AFAICAPA
+12 LTCIAAPA
-20 AGQEVRLTLEQC
+20 QELRLTLEEC

-38 NNSSAVGAALDL
+38 NNSSAIGAALDL
-50 KAAEYQKQEAFA
+50 EAARYQKQEAFA

-74 FWALDPLL
+74 FWAFDPLL

-95 SNNLQGLIESYAP
+95 SNNLQGLIDSYAP
-108 MYGVSPY
+108 MYGLPTSY
-115 YSTLSRGYLAGVS
+115 TTLSRGYFAGIS
-128 VMQPLFAGGRIVNGN
+128 VMQPIFAGGRIVNGN
-143 RLASLGVEAA
+143 RLAALGVEAA
-153 SLQQAVQKRSTSDEI
+153 GLQQEVQRRSTSDEI
-168 EGYWWQVISLQE
+168 EGYWWQVVSLQE
-180 KQELL
+180 KRELL
-185 SGSKEFVDTLYR
+185 AGSKEFVDTLFR
-197 DVNAAYSAGLVT
+197 DVTAAYEAGLVT

-221 ELLTNEVQLNS
+221 ELLSNEVQLDN
-232 GLRLAKMNLLNSIGQ
+232 GLKLAKMNLLNSIGQ
-247 NYTVISANA
+247 GYTVISANA
-256 DEQRPYI
+256 SEERPYI
-263 DSIVLVNEEALPG
+263 DSIVLADEEGLPG
-276 SPDNYYVDEESIA
+276 PPEAYYVDEESIA

-319 VAVGATYGYYDFTGK
+319 LAVGATYGYYDFTGK

-353 KTSAEMKR
+353 RTGAKMKR

-370 AQRDYLQS
+370 SQRDYLQS

-390 LNSAWDQY
+390 LNSAWSQY

-407 AKASFGRVE
+407 AEASFGRVE

-426 ADLLKSQ
+426 AELLQSQ

-440 DERAEA
+440 DKRADA

-451 QALRKWQELANN
+451 QALRKWLDLAR
-463 Q
+463 

>member
-1 MKRLMLAALAA
+1 MKKTVLAALAA
-12 AFAICAPA
+12 LTCIAAPA
-20 AGQEVRLTLEQC
+20 QELRLTLEEC

-50 KAAEYQKQEAFA
+50 EAARYQKQEAFA

-74 FWALDPLL
+74 FWAFDPLL

-95 SNNLQGLIESYAP
+95 SNNLQGLIDSYAP
-108 MYGVSPY
+108 MYGLPTSY
-115 YSTLSRGYLAGVS
+115 TTLSRGYLAGVS
-128 VMQPLFAGGRIVNGN
+128 VMQPIFAGGRIVNGN
-143 RLASLGVEAA
+143 RLAALGVEAA
-153 SLQQAVQKRSTSDEI
+153 GLQQEVQRRSTSDEI
-168 EGYWWQVISLQE
+168 EGYWWQVVSLQE
-180 KQELL
+180 KRELL
-185 SGSKEFVDTLYR
+185 AGSKEFVDTLFR
-197 DVNAAYSAGLVT
+197 DVTAAYEAGLVT

-221 ELLTNEVQLNS
+221 ELLSNEVQLDN
-232 GLRLAKMNLLNSIGQ
+232 GLKLAKMNLLNSIGQ
-247 NYTVISANA
+247 GYTVISANA
-256 DEQRPYI
+256 SEERPYI
-263 DSIVLVNEEALPG
+263 DSIVLADEEGLPG
-276 SPDNYYVDEESIA
+276 PPEAYYVDEESIA

-319 VAVGATYGYYDFTGK
+319 LAVGATYGYYDFTGK

-353 KTSAEMKR
+353 KTSAKMKR

-370 AQRDYLQS
+370 SQRDYLQS

-390 LNSAWDQY
+390 LNSAWSQY

-407 AKASFGRVE
+407 AEASFGRVE
-416 RNYEAGMVTI
+416 RNYEAGMVT
-426 ADLLKSQ
+426 AAELLQSQ

-440 DERAEA
+440 DKRADA

-451 QALRKWQELANN
+451 QALRKWLDLAR
-463 Q
+463 

>member
-1 MKRLMLAALAA
+1 MKKTVLAALAA
-12 AFAICAPA
+12 LTCIAAPA
-20 AGQEVRLTLEQC
+20 QELRLTLEEC

-50 KAAEYQKQEAFA
+50 EAARYQKQEAFA

-74 FWALDPLL
+74 FWAFDPLL

-95 SNNLQGLIESYAP
+95 SNNLQGLIDSYAP
-108 MYGVSPY
+108 MYGLPTSY
-115 YSTLSRGYLAGVS
+115 TTLSRGYLAGIS
-128 VMQPLFAGGRIVNGN
+128 VMQPIFAGGRIVNGN
-143 RLASLGVEAA
+143 RLAALGVEAA
-153 SLQQAVQKRSTSDEI
+153 GLQQEVQRRSTSDEI
-168 EGYWWQVISLQE
+168 EGYWWQVVSLQE
-180 KQELL
+180 KKELL
-185 SGSKEFVDTLYR
+185 AGSKEFVDTLFR
-197 DVNAAYSAGLVT
+197 DVTAAYGAGLVT

-221 ELLTNEVQLNS
+221 ELLSNEVQLDN
-232 GLRLAKMNLLNSIGQ
+232 GLKLAKMNLLNSIGQ
-247 NYTVISANA
+247 GYTVISANA
-256 DEQRPYI
+256 SEERPYI
-263 DSIVLVNEEALPG
+263 DSIVLADEEGLPG
-276 SPDNYYVDEESIA
+276 PPEAYYVDEESIA

-319 VAVGATYGYYDFTGK
+319 LAVGATYGYYDFTGK

-353 KTSAEMKR
+353 KTSAKMKR

-370 AQRDYLQS
+370 SQRDYLQS

-390 LNSAWDQY
+390 LNSAWSQY

-407 AKASFGRVE
+407 AEASFGRVE
-416 RNYEAGMVTI
+416 RNYEAGMVT
-426 ADLLKSQ
+426 AAELLQSQ

-440 DERAEA
+440 DKRADA

-451 QALRKWQELANN
+451 QALRKWLELAEN
-463 Q
+463 

>member
-1 MKRLMLAALAA
+1 MKKTVLAALAA
-12 AFAICAPA
+12 LTCIAAPA
-20 AGQEVRLTLEQC
+20 QELRLTLEEC

-50 KAAEYQKQEAFA
+50 EAARYQKQEAFA

-74 FWALDPLL
+74 FWAFDPLL

-95 SNNLQGLIESYAP
+95 SNNLQGLIDSYAP
-108 MYGVSPY
+108 MYGLPTSY
-115 YSTLSRGYLAGVS
+115 TTLNRGYLAGVS
-128 VMQPLFAGGRIVNGN
+128 VMQPIFAGGRIVNGN
-143 RLASLGVEAA
+143 RLAALGVEAA
-153 SLQQAVQKRSTSDEI
+153 GLQQEVQRRSTSDEI
-168 EGYWWQVISLQE
+168 EGYWWQVVSLQE
-180 KQELL
+180 KRELL
-185 SGSKEFVDTLYR
+185 AGSKKFVDTLFR
-197 DVNAAYSAGLVT
+197 DVTAAYEAGLVT

-221 ELLTNEVQLNS
+221 ELLSNEVQLDN
-232 GLRLAKMNLLNSIGQ
+232 GLKLAKMNLLNSIGQ
-247 NYTVISANA
+247 SYTVISANA
-256 DEQRPYI
+256 SEERPYI
-263 DSIVLVNEEALPG
+263 DSIVLADEEGLPA
-276 SPDNYYVDEESIA
+276 PPEAYYADEESIA

-319 VAVGATYGYYDFTGK
+319 LAVGATYGYYDFTGK

-353 KTSAEMKR
+353 KTGAKMKR

-370 AQRDYLQS
+370 SQRDYLQS

-390 LNSAWDQY
+390 LNSAWSQY

-407 AKASFGRVE
+407 AEASFGRVE

-426 ADLLKSQ
+426 AELLQSQ

-440 DERAEA
+440 DKRADA

-451 QALRKWQELANN
+451 QALRKWLELAEN
-463 Q
+463 

>member
-1 MKRLMLAALAA
+1 MKKTVLAALAA
-12 AFAICAPA
+12 LTCIAAPA
-20 AGQEVRLTLEQC
+20 QELKLTLEEC

-50 KAAEYQKQEAFA
+50 EAARYQKQEAFA

-74 FWALDPLL
+74 FWAFDPLL

-95 SNNLQGLIESYAP
+95 SNNLQGLIDSYAP
-108 MYGVSPY
+108 MYGLPTSY
-115 YSTLSRGYLAGVS
+115 TTLSRGYLAGVS
-128 VMQPLFAGGRIVNGN
+128 VMQPIFAGGRIVNGN
-143 RLASLGVEAA
+143 RLAALGVEAA
-153 SLQQAVQKRSTSDEI
+153 GLQQEVQRRSTSDEI
-168 EGYWWQVISLQE
+168 EGYWWQVVSLQE
-180 KQELL
+180 KRELL
-185 SGSKEFVDTLYR
+185 AGSKEFVDTLFR
-197 DVNAAYSAGLVT
+197 DVTAAYEAGLVT

-221 ELLTNEVQLNS
+221 ELLSNEVQLDN
-232 GLRLAKMNLLNSIGQ
+232 GLKLAKMNLLNSIGQ
-247 NYTVISANA
+247 GYTVISANA
-256 DEQRPYI
+256 SEERPYI
-263 DSIVLVNEEALPG
+263 DSIVLADEEGLPG
-276 SPDNYYVDEESIA
+276 PPEAYYVDEESIA

-319 VAVGATYGYYDFTGK
+319 LAVGATYGYYDFTGK

-353 KTSAEMKR
+353 KTSAKMKR

-370 AQRDYLQS
+370 SQRDYLQS

-390 LNSAWDQY
+390 LNSAWSQY

-407 AKASFGRVE
+407 AEASFGRVE

-426 ADLLKSQ
+426 AELLQSQ

-440 DERAEA
+440 DKRADA

-451 QALRKWQELANN
+451 QALRKWLELAEN
-463 Q
+463 

>member
-1 MKRLMLAALAA
+1 MKKTVLAALAA
-12 AFAICAPA
+12 LTCIAAPA
-20 AGQEVRLTLEQC
+20 QELRLTLEEC

-50 KAAEYQKQEAFA
+50 EAARYQKQEAFA

-74 FWALDPLL
+74 FWAFDPLL

-95 SNNLQGLIESYAP
+95 SNNLQGLIDSYAP
-108 MYGVSPY
+108 MYGLPTS
-115 YSTLSRGYLAGVS
+115 YSTLSRGYLAGIS

-143 RLASLGVEAA
+143 RLAALGVEAA
-153 SLQQAVQKRSTSDEI
+153 GLQQEVQRRSTSDEI
-168 EGYWWQVISLQE
+168 EGYWWQVVSLQE
-180 KQELL
+180 KKELL
-185 SGSKEFVDTLYR
+185 AGSKEFVDTLFR
-197 DVNAAYSAGLVT
+197 DVTAAYGAGLVT

-221 ELLTNEVQLNS
+221 ELLSNEVQLDN
-232 GLRLAKMNLLNSIGQ
+232 GLKLAKMNLLNSIGQ
-247 NYTVISANA
+247 GYTVISANA
-256 DEQRPYI
+256 SEERPYI
-263 DSIVLVNEEALPG
+263 DSIVLADEEGLPG
-276 SPDNYYVDEESIA
+276 PPEAYYVDEESIA

-319 VAVGATYGYYDFTGK
+319 LAVGATYGYYDFTGK

-353 KTSAEMKR
+353 KTGAKMKR

-370 AQRDYLQS
+370 SQRDYLQS

-390 LNSAWDQY
+390 LNSAWSQY

-407 AKASFGRVE
+407 AEASFGRVE
-416 RNYEAGMVTI
+416 RNYEAGMVT
-426 ADLLKSQ
+426 AAELLQSQ

-440 DERAEA
+440 DKRADA

-451 QALRKWQELANN
+451 QALRKWLELAEN
-463 Q
+463 

>member
-1 MKRLMLAALAA
+1 MKKTVLAALAA
-12 AFAICAPA
+12 LTCIAAPA
-20 AGQEVRLTLEQC
+20 QELRLTLEEC

-50 KAAEYQKQEAFA
+50 EAARYQKQEAFA

-74 FWALDPLL
+74 FWAFDPLL

-95 SNNLQGLIESYAP
+95 SNNLQGLIDSYAP
-108 MYGVSPY
+108 MYGLPTS
-115 YSTLSRGYLAGVS
+115 YSTLSRGYLAGIS

-143 RLASLGVEAA
+143 RLAALGVEAA
-153 SLQQAVQKRSTSDEI
+153 GLQQEVQRRSTSDEI
-168 EGYWWQVISLQE
+168 EGYWWQVVSLQE
-180 KQELL
+180 KRELL
-185 SGSKEFVDTLYR
+185 AGSKEFVDTLFR
-197 DVNAAYSAGLVT
+197 DVTAAYGAGLVT

-221 ELLTNEVQLNS
+221 ELLSNEVQLDN
-232 GLRLAKMNLLNSIGQ
+232 GLKLAKMNLLNSIGQ
-247 NYTVISANA
+247 GYTVISANA
-256 DEQRPYI
+256 SEERPYI
-263 DSIVLVNEEALPG
+263 DSIVLADEEGLPG
-276 SPDNYYVDEESIA
+276 PPEAYYVDEESIA

-319 VAVGATYGYYDFTGK
+319 LAVGATYGYYDFTGK

-353 KTSAEMKR
+353 KTSAKMKR

-370 AQRDYLQS
+370 SQRDYLQS

-390 LNSAWDQY
+390 LNSAWSQY

-407 AKASFGRVE
+407 AEASFGRVE
-416 RNYEAGMVTI
+416 RNYEAGMVT
-426 ADLLKSQ
+426 AAELLQSQ

-440 DERAEA
+440 DKRADA

-451 QALRKWQELANN
+451 QALRKWLELAEN
-463 Q
+463 

>member
-1 MKRLMLAALAA
+1 MKKTVLAALAA
-12 AFAICAPA
+12 LTCIAAPA
-20 AGQEVRLTLEQC
+20 QELRLTLEEC

-50 KAAEYQKQEAFA
+50 EAARYQKQEAFA

-74 FWALDPLL
+74 FWAFDPLL

-95 SNNLQGLIESYAP
+95 SNNLQGLIDSYAP
-108 MYGVSPY
+108 MYGLPTS
-115 YSTLSRGYLAGVS
+115 YSTLSRGYLAGIS
-128 VMQPLFAGGRIVNGN
+128 VMQPIFAGGRIVNGN
-143 RLASLGVEAA
+143 RLAALGVEAA
-153 SLQQAVQKRSTSDEI
+153 GLQQEVQRRSTSDEI
-168 EGYWWQVISLQE
+168 EGYWWQVVSLQE
-180 KQELL
+180 KRELL
-185 SGSKEFVDTLYR
+185 AGSKEFVDTLFR
-197 DVNAAYSAGLVT
+197 DVTAAYEAGLVT

-221 ELLTNEVQLNS
+221 ELLSNEVQLDN
-232 GLRLAKMNLLNSIGQ
+232 GLKLAKMNLLNSIGQ
-247 NYTVISANA
+247 SYTVISANA
-256 DEQRPYI
+256 SEERPYI
-263 DSIVLVNEEALPG
+263 DSIVLADEEGLPG
-276 SPDNYYVDEESIA
+276 PPEAYYADEESIA

-319 VAVGATYGYYDFTGK
+319 LAVGATYGYYDFTGK

-353 KTSAEMKR
+353 KTSAKMKR

-370 AQRDYLQS
+370 SQRDYLQS

-390 LNSAWDQY
+390 LNSAWSQY

-407 AKASFGRVE
+407 AEASFGRVE
-416 RNYEAGMVTI
+416 RNY
-426 ADLLKSQ
+426 
-433 TSLRQAS
+433 RQG
-440 DERAEA
+440 
-446 LNSYR
+446 
-451 QALRKWQELANN
+451 W
-463 Q
+463 

>member
-1 MKRLMLAALAA
+1 MKKTVLAALAA
-12 AFAICAPA
+12 LTCIAAPA
-20 AGQEVRLTLEQC
+20 QELRLTLEEC

-50 KAAEYQKQEAFA
+50 EAARYQKQEAFA

-74 FWALDPLL
+74 FWAFDPLL

-95 SNNLQGLIESYAP
+95 SNNLQGLIDSYAP
-108 MYGVSPY
+108 MYGLPTSY
-115 YSTLSRGYLAGVS
+115 TTLSRGYLAGVS
-128 VMQPLFAGGRIVNGN
+128 VMQPIFAGGRIVNGN
-143 RLASLGVEAA
+143 RLAALGVEAA
-153 SLQQAVQKRSTSDEI
+153 GLQQEVQRRSTSDEI
-168 EGYWWQVISLQE
+168 EGYWWQVVSLQE
-180 KQELL
+180 KRELL
-185 SGSKEFVDTLYR
+185 AGSKEFVDTLFR
-197 DVNAAYSAGLVT
+197 DVTAAYEAGLVT

-221 ELLTNEVQLNS
+221 ELLSNEVQLDN
-232 GLRLAKMNLLNSIGQ
+232 GLKLAKMNLLNSIGQ
-247 NYTVISANA
+247 GYTVISANA
-256 DEQRPYI
+256 SEERPYI
-263 DSIVLVNEEALPG
+263 DSIVLADEEGLPA
-276 SPDNYYVDEESIA
+276 PPEAYYADEESIA

-319 VAVGATYGYYDFTGK
+319 LAVGATYGYYDFTGK

-353 KTSAEMKR
+353 KTGAKMKR

-370 AQRDYLQS
+370 SQRDYLQS

-390 LNSAWDQY
+390 LNSAWSQY

-407 AKASFGRVE
+407 AEASFGRVE

-426 ADLLKSQ
+426 AELLQSQ
-433 TSLRQAS
+433 TNLRQAS
-440 DERAEA
+440 DKRADA

-451 QALRKWQELANN
+451 QALRKWLELAEN
-463 Q
+463 

>member
-1 MKRLMLAALAA
+1 MKKTVLAALAA
-12 AFAICAPA
+12 LTCIAAPA
-20 AGQEVRLTLEQC
+20 QELRLTLEEC

-50 KAAEYQKQEAFA
+50 EAARYQKQEAFA

-74 FWALDPLL
+74 FWAFDPLL

-95 SNNLQGLIESYAP
+95 SNNLQGLIDSYAP
-108 MYGVSPY
+108 MYGLPTSY
-115 YSTLSRGYLAGVS
+115 TTLNRGYLAGVS
-128 VMQPLFAGGRIVNGN
+128 VMQPIFAGGRIVNGN
-143 RLASLGVEAA
+143 RLAALGVEAA
-153 SLQQAVQKRSTSDEI
+153 GLQQEVQRRSTSDEI
-168 EGYWWQVISLQE
+168 EGYWWQVVSLQE
-180 KQELL
+180 KKELL
-185 SGSKEFVDTLYR
+185 AGSKEFVDTLFR
-197 DVNAAYSAGLVT
+197 DVTAAYGAGLVT

-221 ELLTNEVQLNS
+221 ELLSNEVQLDN
-232 GLRLAKMNLLNSIGQ
+232 GLKLAKMNLLNSIGQ
-247 NYTVISANA
+247 GYTVISANA
-256 DEQRPYI
+256 SEERPYI
-263 DSIVLVNEEALPG
+263 DSIVLADEEGLPG
-276 SPDNYYVDEESIA
+276 PPEAYYVDEESIA

-319 VAVGATYGYYDFTGK
+319 LAVGATYGYYDFTGK

-353 KTSAEMKR
+353 KTSAKMKR

-370 AQRDYLQS
+370 SQRDYLQS

-390 LNSAWDQY
+390 LNSAWSQY

-407 AKASFGRVE
+407 AEASFGRVE
-416 RNYEAGMVTI
+416 RNYEAGMVT
-426 ADLLKSQ
+426 AAELLQSQ

-440 DERAEA
+440 DKRADA

-451 QALRKWQELANN
+451 QALRKWLELAEN
-463 Q
+463 

>member
-1 MKRLMLAALAA
+1 MKKTVLAALAA
-12 AFAICAPA
+12 LTCIAAPA
-20 AGQEVRLTLEQC
+20 QELRLTLEEC

-50 KAAEYQKQEAFA
+50 EAARYQKQEAFA

-74 FWALDPLL
+74 FWAFDPLL

-95 SNNLQGLIESYAP
+95 SNNLQGLIDSYAP
-108 MYGVSPY
+108 MYGLPTSY
-115 YSTLSRGYLAGVS
+115 TTLSRGYLAGVS
-128 VMQPLFAGGRIVNGN
+128 VMQPIFAGGRIVNGN
-143 RLASLGVEAA
+143 RLAALGVEAA
-153 SLQQAVQKRSTSDEI
+153 WLQQEVQRRSTSDEI
-168 EGYWWQVISLQE
+168 EGYWWQVVSLQE
-180 KQELL
+180 KRELL
-185 SGSKEFVDTLYR
+185 AGSKEFVDTLFR
-197 DVNAAYSAGLVT
+197 DVTAAYEAGLVT

-221 ELLTNEVQLNS
+221 ELLSNEVQLDN
-232 GLRLAKMNLLNSIGQ
+232 GLKLAKMNLLNSIGQ
-247 NYTVISANA
+247 SYTVISANA
-256 DEQRPYI
+256 SEERPYI
-263 DSIVLVNEEALPG
+263 DSIVLADEVGLPG
-276 SPDNYYVDEESIA
+276 PPEAYYADEESIA

-319 VAVGATYGYYDFTGK
+319 LAVGATYGYYDFTGK

-353 KTSAEMKR
+353 KTGAKMKR

-370 AQRDYLQS
+370 SQRDYLQS

-390 LNSAWDQY
+390 LNSAWSQY

-407 AKASFGRVE
+407 AEASFGRVE

-426 ADLLKSQ
+426 AELLQSQ

-440 DERAEA
+440 DKRADA

-451 QALRKWQELANN
+451 QALRKWLDLAR
-463 Q
+463 